1 MMEVTVDK
9 PGDLQEPDVRKHI
22 QGCSLLLA
30 ERLGKL
36 QQLLK
41 AK

>member
-1 MMEVTVDK
+1 MDK
-9 PGDLQEPDVRKHI
+9 PGDLQEPAVRKHI
-22 QGCSLLLA
+22 RGCSLLLA

-41 AK
+41 TR